1 MIESLWLKTRAETDN
16 VEYWYLDYEKDIAS
30 KSNQKPRYVNVKKW
44 NDSMEN
50 FLKNKGIKILE
61 ISDYEIKFEIKLFSQ
76 LQP

>member
-1 MIESLWLKTRAETDN
+1 M
-16 VEYWYLDYEKDIAS
+16 EYWYLDYEKSIAS

-61 ISDYEIKFEIKLFSQ
+61 ISDYEIKFEVVTSFTIS
-76 LQP
+76 

>member
-1 MIESLWLKTRAETDN
+1 MTNLWLQTQIDSIPNEF
-16 VEYWYLDYEKDIAS
+16 WYVDYEKGIAS

-61 ISDYEIKFEIKLFSQ
+61 INENEIKFEAV
-76 LQP
+76 

>member
-1 MIESLWLKTRAETDN
+1 MWLKTRTDTSN
-16 VEYWYLDYEKDIAS
+16 EEYWYLDYERGIAS

-61 ISDYEIKFEIKLFSQ
+61 ISENTIKFENK
-76 LQP
+76 